1 MPTVGVNERIEE
13 YRSRLHANDREDFD
27 ERFEEEVSQ
36 LDIDEIRDELRSK
49 YQQSE
54 DHLEL
59 VVAVASGFHQT
70 SLADGYESGYEFA
83 FTEPLEEQNS
93 EYVGNEGVKNGD
105 VLLVKEDEGDVYLC
119 VVECKAGRS
128 AGRGWVDELR
138 GIEETLSQDQHRQT
152 LKSQIGAED
161 DEIRHI
167 QYVLVGKVA
176 EIVAMNY
183 DEIDDD
189 LDIPPNY
196 AFWGYDLGDQALI
209 NIHGEVRDQDL
220 MSVIG
225 DSIDA
230 GKVANPIQFTYG
242 DHPLTQ
248 LKVLIEKII
257 TTNQQENDPHPY
269 EFTNFAFRDSFE
281 EELYVGFSGD
291 VWDELVENRVEY
303 LLETGTE
310 IGILTNSAGRLN
322 SNRDYRIL
330 FRGSRSKAAKD
341 DAERK
346 YFEWRAKEKQKKR
359 AFEEIHDEFDTRPAQ
374 ASLDS
379 EQFRQSDS
387 S

>member
-1 MPTVGVNERIEE
+1 MVGVDEWIED
-13 YRSRLHANDREDFD
+13 YRSRLHLNDRDDFD
-27 ERFEEEVSQ
+27 ERFDEEVSG
-36 LDIDEIRDELRSK
+36 LNIEEIRDELRSG

-70 SLADGYESGYEFA
+70 PLADGYESGYEFA
-83 FTEPLEEQNS
+83 LTEPLEEQNS

-105 VLLVKEDEGDVYLC
+105 VLLVKEDDGDIYLC
-119 VVECKAGRS
+119 VVECKAGS
-128 AGRGWVDELR
+128 NAGRDWVDELQ
-138 GIEETLSQDQHRQT
+138 GIEETLSQEQHRQT

-167 QYVLVGKVA
+167 QYILVGRVA
-176 EIVAMNY
+176 EIHAMNY
-183 DEIDDD
+183 DEISNDI
-189 LDIPPNY
+189 DIPPNY
-196 AFWGYDLGDQALI
+196 AFWGYDLGDQALMH
-209 NIHGEVRDQDL
+209 IHGEVRDQDL

-269 EFTNFAFRDSFE
+269 EFTNFEFRDSFE

-303 LLETGTE
+303 LLEMGTE
-310 IGILTNSAGRLN
+310 IGIFTDSPGRLN

-341 DAERK
+341 AAQEK
-346 YFEWRAKEKQKKR
+346 YFEWRTSEKRKER
-359 AFEEIHDEFDTRPAQ
+359 AFEEIRGDFDTQPAQ
-374 ASLDS
+374 TSLDS
-379 EQFRQSDS
+379 EQFRQDEERT
-387 S
+387 